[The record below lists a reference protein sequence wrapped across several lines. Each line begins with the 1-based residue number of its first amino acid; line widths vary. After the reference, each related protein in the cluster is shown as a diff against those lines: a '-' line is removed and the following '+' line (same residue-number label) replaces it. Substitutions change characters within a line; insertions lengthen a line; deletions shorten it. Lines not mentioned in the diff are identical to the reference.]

1 MSSALRITYQGVAY
15 PTFEKPVPL
24 SQIMGARSD
33 IFVCTTA
40 RSYPQITHT
49 AQYCLGLLTGNR
61 PGLLYA
67 IVMLCINAGT
77 GPSSLAI
84 VLAYRKTL

>member
-1 MSSALRITYQGVAY
+1 
-15 PTFEKPVPL
+15 
-24 SQIMGARSD
+24 MGARSD

-67 IVMLCINAGT
+67 MYQRWHWPFFPRNSI
-77 GPSSLAI
+77 SLSRDI
-84 VLAYRKTL
+84 ISYTIKEMNVEGI